1 MDPKNFFAELKR
13 RNVYKTAVAYA
24 VVAWLLI
31 QITTQTFPFFEI
43 PKWAVRLV
51 IFLFVL
57 GFPVALIFAWIF
69 ELTPE
74 GLKRTVEVA
83 PGASITRRTGRK
95 LDFIIMAVLLAVIGL
110 LVVTWHGPRSA
121 ESDEGGLEK
130 SIAVLPFENMSEEAS
145 NAFFAEGIQDDVLT
159 SLARIKEL
167 KVISRS
173 SVMSYRNRATRN
185 LREIG
190 RQLGV
195 VHILEGSVRKTADR
209 VLVNVNLV
217 DTRDS
222 HQIWAERYDRTLA
235 NSLTLQGELAGEI
248 ANALRATLSPDEKAR
263 LETKPTENPD
273 AYVLY
278 LRGRDYQLRPE
289 LSRQNYQAAEGLYRQ
304 AVALDPKFVLAR
316 ARLSFIQT
324 LLFSYFDHTA
334 ALLIEAQRNAE
345 EALRQDPSSGE
356 AHLALARCL
365 SDGKKLDAVP
375 QELAAAIRYL
385 PNDGFVAMV
394 AAVIQGQNGWHQ
406 EALASYERALV
417 LSPREAKV
425 FYNYHVLLEDM
436 RNIDGSRKAS
446 DRALELAPDSIFFR
460 LNRAR
465 AEVKWTGDINR
476 CKTFL
481 AGLPAGQDPDGR
493 VTAAHCTVAVLERN
507 FPEALRLLA
516 AYPNDSIPL
525 LGGGLDLPAPKIV
538 VEGFIHL
545 YAGDLAAAYR
555 CFDQGR
561 WVWEVDA
568 RDNPSDPDAHL
579 RVGLIYAGMGWNA
592 AAKAEAD
599 RASQITA
606 ALHLPAAS
614 ESYLVDLASI
624 YGRIGEADLAFP
636 LLERALAE
644 SIGFYPNELRLH
656 PQWDPIRKDPRF
668 EKILSQPV
676 VTPTRR

>member
-31 QITTQTFPFFEI
+31 QITTQTFPFFGI
-43 PKWAVRLV
+43 PNWGVRLV

-83 PGASITRRTGRK
+83 PEESITHRTGRK
-95 LDFIIMAVLLAVIGL
+95 LDFIIIGVLLSVIGL
-110 LVVTWHGPRSA
+110 LILTSRGPHSA
-121 ESDEGGLEK
+121 ESDETAMEK

-190 RQLGV
+190 KQLGV

-263 LETKPTENPD
+263 LESKPTENPD

-289 LSRQNYQAAEGLYRQ
+289 LSRQNYQAAEGLYKQ

-316 ARLSFIQT
+316 ARLSFIQA

-334 ALLIEAQRNAE
+334 ALLVEAQGNAE
-345 EALRQDPSSGE
+345 EALHQEPHSGE

-365 SDGKKLDAVP
+365 SDRRSLTKAGAGLRADFESALEDKTYSTRAVQRP
-375 QELAAAIRYL
+375 
-385 PNDGFVAMV
+385 
-394 AAVIQGQNGWHQ
+394 
-406 EALASYERALV
+406 
-417 LSPREAKV
+417 SPR
-425 FYNYHVLLEDM
+425 
-436 RNIDGSRKAS
+436 RKPFS
-446 DRALELAPDSIFFR
+446 
-460 LNRAR
+460 
-465 AEVKWTGDINR
+465 
-476 CKTFL
+476 
-481 AGLPAGQDPDGR
+481 
-493 VTAAHCTVAVLERN
+493 
-507 FPEALRLLA
+507 
-516 AYPNDSIPL
+516 
-525 LGGGLDLPAPKIV
+525 
-538 VEGFIHL
+538 
-545 YAGDLAAAYR
+545 
-555 CFDQGR
+555 
-561 WVWEVDA
+561 
-568 RDNPSDPDAHL
+568 
-579 RVGLIYAGMGWNA
+579 
-592 AAKAEAD
+592 
-599 RASQITA
+599 
-606 ALHLPAAS
+606 
-614 ESYLVDLASI
+614 
-624 YGRIGEADLAFP
+624 
-636 LLERALAE
+636 
-644 SIGFYPNELRLH
+644 
-656 PQWDPIRKDPRF
+656 
-668 EKILSQPV
+668 
-676 VTPTRR
+676 